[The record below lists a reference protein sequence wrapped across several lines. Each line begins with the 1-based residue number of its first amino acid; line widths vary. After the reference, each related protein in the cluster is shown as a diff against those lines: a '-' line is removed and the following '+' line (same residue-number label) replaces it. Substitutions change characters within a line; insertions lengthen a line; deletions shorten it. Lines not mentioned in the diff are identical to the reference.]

1 MKRSAGARAHSC
13 GSPWAKAAVS
23 ILPDA
28 VHLATAEAVGAN
40 AVYTYDGKRAAWAR
54 TLDMAI
60 GRPE

>member
-1 MKRSAGARAHSC
+1 MKRSAGARALVRLAL
-13 GSPWAKAAVS
+13 GEGRRLDP
-23 ILPDA
+23 PDV

-40 AVYTYDGKRAAWAR
+40 AVYTYDGKWAAWAR